1 LQDHCKPSE
10 RENKHGNGN
19 QEGSSE
25 KEGTREEGRK
35 KEVADQPNKATHEG
49 GASSAPLSV
58 FELD

>member
-35 KEVADQPNKATHEG
+35 KEVADQPTRQHTR
-49 GASSAPLSV
+49 GALQALPSV
-58 FELD
+58 FLN